1 MIEAGTRPPVFIT
14 LEGGPGPWNANLPAR
29 FHKRIATF
37 GPALA
42 LARADEVIE

>member
-1 MIEAGTRPPVFIT
+1 MMIEAVQTCSRYTYAGTSDS
-14 LEGGPGPWNANLPAR
+14 AAR
-29 FHKRIATF
+29 FHERMAIF

>member
-1 MIEAGTRPPVFIT
+1 MSY
-14 LEGGPGPWNANLPAR
+14 PWNADPAAR
-29 FHKRIATF
+29 FHERMATF

>member
-1 MIEAGTRPPVFIT
+1 MIEPARRPPTV
-14 LEGGPGPWNANLPAR
+14 PNADPAAR
-29 FHKRIATF
+29 FHERMATF

>member
-1 MIEAGTRPPVFIT
+1 LTIEAHQVFHHPRNVDP
-14 LEGGPGPWNANLPAR
+14 GGKVPRAT
-29 FHKRIATF
+29 ATF